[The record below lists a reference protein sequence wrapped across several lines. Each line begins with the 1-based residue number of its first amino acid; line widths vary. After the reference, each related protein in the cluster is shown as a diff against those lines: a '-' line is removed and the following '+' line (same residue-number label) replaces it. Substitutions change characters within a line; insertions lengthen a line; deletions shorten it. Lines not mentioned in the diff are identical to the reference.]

1 MRVSKRVVF
10 AISRGPLGPL
20 GEVYGRS
27 YEDAAK
33 AYAKR
38 VYGRRA
44 TAFRTTGTFGLSGY
58 FRAYLPVP
66 GSGGASWESVGD
78 AFHVG
83 GGE

>member
-1 MRVSKRVVF
+1 MRVSKRVTF
-10 AISRGPLGPL
+10 SISRGPLAPL

-27 YEDAAK
+27 YEDGAK

-38 VYGRRA
+38 EYGRRA
-44 TAFRTTGTFGLSGY
+44 TAFRTTGAFGLSGY

-66 GSGGASWESVGD
+66 GSGGASWESIGD